1 MESNT
6 GKKHVKLKL
15 VKCFSCFSD
24 HVAVPL
30 TSLIVGGQRLLL
42 WGNSILTSP
51 FLKIYIFFQLYF
63 LFRDH

>member
-30 TSLIVGGQRLLL
+30 DDLSFYQVLVCCLPTRVFQRPDNMLDIVQ
-42 WGNSILTSP
+42 
-51 FLKIYIFFQLYF
+51 IYYT
-63 LFRDH
+63 